1 MIRILAAAL
10 GAAVVGTAGLAQ
22 DDDGDGGGD
31 TGNSNSGDTGGQTST
46 ETGGDL
52 SGVRVH
58 TDSAAADTADNLGA
72 RALTTGRDV
81 QLGPRSGNPGSR
93 NLMAHELAHTLQQQ
107 SQASDGEADDDEPSA
122 DGRRAE
128 QDARTRRQRQSTR
141 SRRDDRPQ

>member
-10 GAAVVGTAGLAQ
+10 GGAVLAAAGLAQ

-31 TGNSNSGDTGGQTST
+31 TGNGNGGDTGGQTST

-58 TDSAAADTADNLGA
+58 TDSAAADTAGNLGA
-72 RALTTGRDV
+72 RAQTNGRDV
-81 QLGPRSGNPGSR
+81 QLGPRSSDPGSR

-107 SQASDGEADDDEPSA
+107 SQASDGETDDDAPSTDDRTEA
-122 DGRRAE
+122 
-128 QDARTRRQRQSTR
+128 QDTRTPRQRPQTR
-141 SRRDDRPQ
+141 SRPDERPQ